1 MLRATIVLQL
11 RRAKRVSGL
20 AQGKKNGKKKRT
32 TSEGNVAEESKHYLK
47 QDVTESNQDN
57 GEAVMA
63 KDQQKK
69 CKNEKITRHET
80 SEANHDLKQDV
91 TESNQEK
98 EAVKA
103 NDRNSTKLEGPAK
116 KKRKR
121 SQ

>member
-1 MLRATIVLQL
+1 M
-11 RRAKRVSGL
+11 
-20 AQGKKNGKKKRT
+20 
-32 TSEGNVAEESKHYLK
+32 K

-121 SQ
+121 SQQLSKDVTPDIFTPPVGMDSKR